1 MKGLMLDMA
10 LLTWEDGV
18 VKVDGQELPGE
29 LVDLSV
35 DCRVKFDEQDVDGQS
50 GKKRTPLGWEDAE
63 VGLALCLTTEA
74 DGDDCYDKLAV
85 INGIFRSHDAQANPK
100 IFRIDN
106 RHLLARGVNELIFSG
121 LSSGETE
128 EDDTIIA
135 SLSFVEN
142 NPPVVKTET
151 SVAKS
156 AFKKSA
162 DKKQQEEAQKTL
174 AVPEVNPVEK
184 PGVVVDLK

>member
-1 MKGLMLDMA
+1 MA

-18 VKVDGQELPGE
+18 VKIDGQELPG
-29 LVDLSV
+29 LLIDLSV
-35 DCRVKFDEQDVDGQS
+35 DCRVRFDEQDVDAQS
-50 GKKRTPLGWEDAE
+50 GKKRTPMGWEDAE

-74 DGDDCYDKLAV
+74 VGQDCYEKLTV

-100 IFRIDN
+100 IFNVDN
-106 RHLLARGVNELIFSG
+106 RHLLARGVGELIFSG
-121 LSSGETE
+121 LSSMETD

-135 SLSFVEN
+135 SLAFVEN

-156 AFKKSA
+156 AFKKA
-162 DKKQQEEAQKTL
+162 TDRKQQSEAQKNVV
-174 AVPEVNPVEK
+174 VPEVNPVQQ
-184 PGVVVDLK
+184 PGVEVDLR